1 MEFSIKDK
9 GFAAFLLVC
18 MLTISLF
25 SFFLFGMAGLR
36 VALGILF
43 ISFPFY
49 LILNKF
55 GLSDGE
61 KFILSFIFGIT
72 IFPSL
77 VYLLGLLASF
87 RISIFIVFAFL
98 ILAAVSINMFK
109 KK

>member
-9 GFAAFLLVC
+9 GFAVFLLVC

-25 SFFLFGMAGLR
+25 CFFLFGMTGLR

-43 ISFPFY
+43 LSLPFY
-49 LILNKF
+49 LMINNFDLIY
-55 GLSDGE
+55 GE
-61 KFILSFIFGIT
+61 KVLLAFIFGLT

-77 VYLLGLLASF
+77 VYLLGLLISF

-98 ILAAVSINMFK
+98 IIAAIFIKKSK